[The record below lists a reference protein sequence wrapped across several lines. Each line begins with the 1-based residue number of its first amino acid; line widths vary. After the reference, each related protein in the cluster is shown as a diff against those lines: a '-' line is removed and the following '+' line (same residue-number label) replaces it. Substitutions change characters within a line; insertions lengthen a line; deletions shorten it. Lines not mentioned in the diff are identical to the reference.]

1 MQGTVTVL
9 KVDGTVVSTTYDKPV
24 PLEDLQAAVGG
35 WIEIV
40 PDFDTFGDLK
50 GVVAFVNEEGKLKG
64 LPENT
69 AGTEA
74 WAKSVGAEVADLGDY
89 LSGDVAI
96 VSGDDAFMSAL

>member
-9 KVDGTVVSTTYDKPV
+9 KVDGTVVSTAYDKPV

-40 PDFDTFGDLK
+40 PDFDVFGDLK
-50 GVVAFVNEEGKLKG
+50 GVVAFVNEEGKLKD
-64 LPENT
+64 LPKNT

-74 WAKSVGAEVADLGDY
+74 WAKSVGVEVADLGDS
-89 LSGDVAI
+89 LLGDVAI